1 MSFVTYHSVID
12 FLVGTDIYQIV
23 VSELTY
29 YFLFSVV
36 KSHNVNLYLYKLPFT
51 FDGAMIVNNFGLSTS
66 CVNNKYLLC
75 DFCIKS
81 REFGR
86 TICVSLIH
94 FLPNIF
100 VSHLPMEVAS
110 LSVGVCQAS
119 NVVVANFAVAD
130 RKIESPKVCVDIAV
144 GNRNISELLIFN
156 AKGRTWLPN

>member
-1 MSFVTYHSVID
+1 MVVTPKKTSPYAEHRGMSFVTYHSVID

-29 YFLFSVV
+29 YFLFSIV
-36 KSHNVNLYLYKLPFT
+36 KLHNVNLYLYKSPFT

-75 DFCIKS
+75 DFCINS

-100 VSHLPMEVAS
+100 VFHLPMEVA
-110 LSVGVCQAS
+110 
-119 NVVVANFAVAD
+119 ND
-130 RKIESPKVCVDIAV
+130 
-144 GNRNISELLIFN
+144 
-156 AKGRTWLPN
+156 TY